1 LNQWSKPADF
11 PVINPDFS
19 GNKNKY
25 VYAASSS
32 GSRQTLPHFPFD
44 MVVKLNLLDKS
55 IHTWTVGARRFIGEP
70 IFVPKG
76 REEDDG
82 YLLVVEVRNQSA
94 LKSLFPM
101 FFRSITGKKN
111 EIQDFCMCFNATLL
125 HILAVL
131 QYAVAI
137 QRCYLVILNP
147 KRIGKADALV
157 ARLEVPRHLNF
168 PLGFHGF
175 WANGS

>member
-1 LNQWSKPADF
+1 
-11 PVINPDFS
+11 
-19 GNKNKY
+19 
-25 VYAASSS
+25 
-32 GSRQTLPHFPFD
+32 
-44 MVVKLNLLDKS
+44 
-55 IHTWTVGARRFIGEP
+55 
-70 IFVPKG
+70 
-76 REEDDG
+76 
-82 YLLVVEVRNQSA
+82 
-94 LKSLFPM
+94 M
-101 FFRSITGKKN
+101 FFRSITEKKN
-111 EIQDFCMCFNATLL
+111 EIRDFCMCFNATLL

>member
-1 LNQWSKPADF
+1 
-11 PVINPDFS
+11 
-19 GNKNKY
+19 
-25 VYAASSS
+25 
-32 GSRQTLPHFPFD
+32 
-44 MVVKLNLLDKS
+44 
-55 IHTWTVGARRFIGEP
+55 
-70 IFVPKG
+70 
-76 REEDDG
+76 
-82 YLLVVEVRNQSA
+82 
-94 LKSLFPM
+94 M
-101 FFRSITGKKN
+101 FFRSITEKKMKY
-111 EIQDFCMCFNATLL
+111 EIFACFNATLL